1 MPRAVLGGTDAG
13 GCRDLGSPQARDLPG
28 RNDRRDPVDARAR
41 TCPRPPAEA
50 GSRVSAGSVVRRSK
64 FRDMAPPIN
73 RVQFVVF
80 RHVLLDVATRYRRP
94 KRTESAPRQAGP
106 APARL
111 ASTTE
116 LPR

>member
-13 GCRDLGSPQARDLPG
+13 CRRLGVVRLGISRAGTIAGTPSTPGPG
-28 RNDRRDPVDARAR
+28 RVPDRPPKARAR
-41 TCPRPPAEA
+41 CPPA
-50 GSRVSAGSVVRRSK
+50 VWFDDRSSGT
-64 FRDMAPPIN
+64 APPIN

-94 KRTESAPRQAGP
+94 QRTESAPRQAGP